1 MWIIMSCNEGA
12 GEAVKGQRWIYAGD
26 VATNQ
31 NKIQLFKDEQWST
44 DSGFINIWHNIRP
57 RYESS
62 EVIKVKR
69 AIYFHVH

>member
-12 GEAVKGQRWIYAGD
+12 GEAVQGQRWIYSAD

-31 NKIQLFKDEQWST
+31 NEIPLFKDEQWST
-44 DSGFINIWHNIRP
+44 DSGFINIWQNIRP
-57 RYESS
+57 RYESN

-69 AIYFHVH
+69 AIYFHIL